1 MPKRVSFLRSPEW
14 KALRQQALERDDHK
28 CCLCGSTTRLNVH
41 HIFCRKFFGDLKLD
55 IDNLLTVCSKCHF
68 RIHKSVGNF
77 EVLLWLK
84 DNRQQQYDYIIS
96 HIKL

>member
-1 MPKRVSFLRSPEW
+1 MPKRVAFLRSPEW
-14 KALRQQALERDDHK
+14 KALRQQALQRDGHK
-28 CCLCGSTTRLNVH
+28 CCLCGSTARLNVH

-77 EVLLWLK
+77 EVLIWLK

-96 HIKL
+96 HLKR